1 MCIGICPSGN
11 ARGLFQGCLIK
22 TKGKGVDLLFL
33 LFYKTVIAQ
42 HTTENKMSKSLDS
55 MTVSEL
61 KKEAKGRGKSGY
73 SKLRKQE
80 LIDLITDS
88 DFSHSDD
95 MVVTLPVVDCN
106 MKPEDTVPNYKSFLN
121 KSRTD
126 RRRAAY
132 MAKLAMR
139 SARRAGS
146 TVIRPEDW
154 EFAER
159 NSKPSDFFS
168 NAREMQAKVKQRLAK
183 RIPMFGLSE

>member
-1 MCIGICPSGN
+1 M
-11 ARGLFQGCLIK
+11 F
-22 TKGKGVDLLFL
+22 
-33 LFYKTVIAQ
+33 
-42 HTTENKMSKSLDS
+42 KSLDS

-61 KKEAKGRGKSGY
+61 KEEAKARGKSGY

-80 LIDLITDS
+80 LIDLIRDS
-88 DFSHSDD
+88 ENLYSDVQAD
-95 MVVTLPVVDCN
+95 DTALSDSRLVIEFPTVDCD
-106 MKPEDTVPNYKSFLN
+106 MKPEDIVPNHKSFFN

-139 SARRAGS
+139 NARRAGS
-146 TVIRPEDW
+146 TVIRSEDW

>member
-11 ARGLFQGCLIK
+11 ACGLFQGYLK
-22 TKGKGVDLLFL
+22 KQGKGVDLLFL

-42 HTTENKMSKSLDS
+42 HTTENKMFKSLDS

-61 KKEAKGRGKSGY
+61 KEEAKARGKSGY

-88 DFSHSDD
+88 DELCSDHL
-95 MVVTLPVVDCN
+95 VVTLPTIDCD
-106 MKPEDTVPNYKSFLN
+106 MTPEDIVPNHKSFFN
-121 KSRTD
+121 KSRAD
-126 RRRAAY
+126 RRKDAY

-154 EFAER
+154 EFAQR
-159 NSKPSDFFS
+159 NSKGSDFFS